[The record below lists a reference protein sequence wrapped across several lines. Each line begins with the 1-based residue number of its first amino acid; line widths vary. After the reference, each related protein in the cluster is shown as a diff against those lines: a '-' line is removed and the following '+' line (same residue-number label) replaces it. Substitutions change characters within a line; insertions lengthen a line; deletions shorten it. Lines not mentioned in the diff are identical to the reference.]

1 MDLNHLE
8 NLSEIDPENM
18 IGEIDSLPEQ
28 LEDAWT
34 LGLGQPLPQM
44 SPINL
49 VVIAGMGGS
58 AIGGDLL
65 AGVVSD
71 RSPVPLIVQRDY
83 NLPAYAN
90 GRESLVIVSSH
101 SGNTEES
108 LSALS
113 AAIQN
118 RCQVVAISTGGKLH
132 TIAEQSGISTWT
144 FDHKGQ
150 PRAAVGYSFGLLL
163 AMLVRLGLISDPS
176 SEVDAAVTVM
186 REQKKQITTSVP
198 VNQNPAKRLAGQMMG
213 RDVTV
218 FGAGHLAAAARR
230 WKTQINELAKAQAAF
245 EFLPEADHNTLAGT
259 CNPEKVLEQT
269 FKIFLQSNLDHP
281 RNVLRSQLTRES
293 FMQQGIN
300 TDFYMAKGESKIQ
313 QMWSAVQ
320 FGDYTAYYLALAYDT
335 DPTAIAPISALKE
348 KMSH

>member
-163 AMLVRLGLISDPS
+163 AMMVRLGLISDPS

-230 WKTQINELAKAQAAF
+230 WKTQINELAKAWAQF
-245 EFLPEADHNTLAGT
+245 EFLPEGDHNTLAGIE
-259 CNPEKVLEQT
+259 NDPAIIEKIMP
-269 FKIFLQSNLDHP
+269 IFLKGSLAHP
-281 RNVLRSQLTRES
+281 RNLLRADLTKQEMMVAGLAVDEVN
-293 FMQQGIN
+293 F
-300 TDFYMAKGESKIQ
+300 KGNSRLAE
-313 QMWSAVQ
+313 MWDAIL
-320 FGDYTAYYLALAYDT
+320 FGDYFSYYLALSYEV
-335 DPTAIAPISALKE
+335 DPTPIAALSNLKQQL
-348 KMSH
+348 KK